1 MTAVWWSS
9 PAVGDWVRTTR
20 TEATSLTD
28 VLQGGGLPAGTRG
41 VVVSRDG
48 RWARVRAEDTLGT
61 VEVTVPAH
69 HLRVTARGRGEEAFA
84 RSAGLRS
91 AVRVGAFLALAA
103 PVLWFVVQYMW
114 INRGTDGLLV
124 ALVLAALDSAAVSL
138 LELVDDPVRAV
149 LAAGLFALTARVAF
163 GPRKGER

>member
-1 MTAVWWSS
+1 MWWSS
-9 PAVGDWVRTTR
+9 PAAGDWVRTTR

-28 VLQGGGLPAGTRG
+28 VLQGDGLPAGTRG
-41 VVVSRDG
+41 VVVRRDG

-69 HLRVTARGRGEEAFA
+69 HLRVTARGRGEDAFV

-103 PVLWFVVQYMW
+103 PVLWFVVQYVW
-114 INRGTDGLLV
+114 TTRGTDGLLE
-124 ALVLAALDSAAVSL
+124 ALALAAVDSVVLSFVD
-138 LELVDDPVRAV
+138 LVNDPVRALLVTGV
-149 LAAGLFALTARVAF
+149 LALTARVAF
-163 GPRKGER
+163 GRRKEKR